1 MVRSRSDNRQ
11 RGWSLNSVVSR
22 HKLHVEIAF
31 FRQEQLESVVDLLH
45 EMSVHYNRDN
55 ASSRDVVKANL
66 IGNILGPDSGV
77 RLVIASEA
85 SRAVGLAAISLLYPA
100 RKERG
105 QLFMKEL
112 YVVSD
117 KRGAG
122 VGRALMHWTAKYA
135 VSKNCCRL
143 DWTVDDTNPQA
154 LSFYR
159 ELGATHLTGK
169 LYFRFSD
176 EQLLRFATG
185 NADRGRD
192 NG

>member
-1 MVRSRSDNRQ
+1 M
-11 RGWSLNSVVSR
+11 
-22 HKLHVEIAF
+22 EIAF

-45 EMSVHYNRDN
+45 DMSVHYNRDN

-100 RKERG
+100 PKERG

-112 YVVSD
+112 YVVSG

-122 VGRALMHWTAKYA
+122 VGRALMRWTAKYA
-135 VSKNCCRL
+135 VAKNCSRF
-143 DWTVDDTNPQA
+143 DWTVDDTNPEA

-159 ELGATHLTGK
+159 ELGATHVTGK
-169 LYFRFSD
+169 AYFRFSD
-176 EQLLRFATG
+176 EELLRFA
-185 NADRGRD
+185 NRRE
-192 NG
+192 

>member
-1 MVRSRSDNRQ
+1 M
-11 RGWSLNSVVSR
+11 
-22 HKLHVEIAF
+22 EIAF
-31 FRQEQLESVVDLLH
+31 FRQDQLESVVDLLH
-45 EMSVHYNRDN
+45 DMSVHYNRDN

-66 IGNILGPDSGV
+66 IGNILGRDSGV

-122 VGRALMHWTAKYA
+122 VGRALMHGTAKYA
-135 VSKNCCRL
+135 VTNNCCRL
-143 DWTVDDTNPQA
+143 DWQVEDTNPQA

-159 ELGATHLTGK
+159 ELGEPRVA
-169 LYFRFSD
+169 
-176 EQLLRFATG
+176 
-185 NADRGRD
+185 
-192 NG
+192 

>member
-1 MVRSRSDNRQ
+1 M
-11 RGWSLNSVVSR
+11 
-22 HKLHVEIAF
+22 EIAF

-45 EMSVHYNRDN
+45 EMSLHYNRDN

-77 RLVIASEA
+77 RLVIAREA

-100 RKERG
+100 PKERG

-122 VGRALMHWTAKYA
+122 VGRALMRWTARYA
-135 VSKNCCRL
+135 IAKSH
-143 DWTVDDTNPQA
+143 
-154 LSFYR
+154 
-159 ELGATHLTGK
+159 G
-169 LYFRFSD
+169 
-176 EQLLRFATG
+176 
-185 NADRGRD
+185 GRK
-192 NG
+192 G

>member
-1 MVRSRSDNRQ
+1 MVRARSDNRQ

-45 EMSVHYNRDN
+45 EMSLHYNRDN
-55 ASSRDVVKANL
+55 ASSRDAVKANL

-100 RKERG
+100 LKERG

-143 DWTVDDTNPQA
+143 DWAVDDTNPQA

-159 ELGATHLTGK
+159 EL
-169 LYFRFSD
+169 
-176 EQLLRFATG
+176 EQLM
-185 NADRGRD
+185 
-192 NG
+192 